1 MESEKK
7 RKGYYCNC
15 ENCGHPVDTVMEYC
29 PNCDAKLPEIKTE
42 V

>member
-7 RKGYYCNC
+7 GKGYYC
-15 ENCGHPVDTVMEYC
+15 NCGHPVDTVMEYC